1 MNQPGATP
9 STTRRTA
16 RAPLDVVRGLL
27 IGGAEIVPGV
37 SGGTIALV
45 TGVYETLIESAGH
58 AVGALRLAVTGRRRE
73 ARDELGR
80 VRWGVVLPVLAGMV
94 TAVLVGAALLEPL
107 LEAEPVGA
115 RAVFAGLILASLVVP
130 YRMVGRWSPA
140 LALLA
145 ALAAAA
151 AFVLTGLPPATV
163 RDPALPLV
171 AVAAAVA
178 ICALVLPGVSGS
190 FLLLSLGLY
199 DATIAAV
206 NDRDPAYLGAFAAG
220 ALVGLALFVKLLQHL
235 LETHRSATL
244 AVMTGLML
252 GSLRA
257 LWPWQT
263 EDRDL
268 LGPGDD
274 VAVVTS
280 LVLAGAALVAVL
292 LLVETRLAGHSAA
305 AAEPSRRP

>member
-1 MNQPGATP
+1 MKQPGGAP

-45 TGVYETLIESAGH
+45 TGVYETLIGSAGH
-58 AVGALRLAVTGRRRE
+58 AVNGVRLVATGRRRDV
-73 ARDELGR
+73 RGELAR
-80 VRWGVVLPVLAGMV
+80 VRWGVVLPVLAGMA

-130 YRMVGRWSPA
+130 YRMVGSWSA
-140 LALLA
+140 GLALLA

-151 AFVLTGLPPATV
+151 AFVLTGLPPASV
-163 RDPALPLV
+163 SDPALPLV
-171 AVAAAVA
+171 AAAAAVA
-178 ICALVLPGVSGS
+178 VCALVLPGVSGS
-190 FLLLSLGLY
+190 FLLLSVGLY

-206 NDRDPAYLGAFAAG
+206 NDRDPAYLAAFAAG
-220 ALVGLALFVKLLQHL
+220 AVIGLSLFVKLLQHL

-268 LGPGDD
+268 LAAGDD
-274 VAVVTS
+274 VAVVLA
-280 LVLAGAALVAVL
+280 LVLAGAGVVVVL
-292 LLVETRLAGHSAA
+292 LLAEAGLTARSQA
-305 AAEPSRRP
+305 PSSDGS